1 MTPAPIPSTP
11 QPAPQAPIESRMRP
25 TGPGIVLPV
34 ETAPGAAEHRPC
46 LSLPPT
52 TPGVLITRLAE
63 LPAQALLDEAAL
75 ADALGVTKRTVRRMV
90 GRHELPPPVQFAGRS
105 TWQAGAILRRFE
117 ALADQAAKAADRRA
131 AALQRHMPLTN
142 RNP

>member
-1 MTPAPIPSTP
+1 MMPTIQTPLEPRPCSISPAP
-11 QPAPQAPIESRMRP
+11 
-25 TGPGIVLPV
+25 V
-34 ETAPGAAEHRPC
+34 
-46 LSLPPT
+46 
-52 TPGVLITRLAE
+52 PGVLITRLAE

-117 ALADQAAKAADRRA
+117 ALADQAAKAADRRT
-131 AALQRHMPLTN
+131 AALQKHLLLTN